1 MSTLVDLNNY
11 SDGTISYTD
20 VRGSDVVFNFPT
32 AVNLTDQTI
41 TTTSFTIERTID
53 IVEIV
58 QPAQALV
65 SFSVDVSALSGA
77 TVSWGT
83 PPSGVAIIESSG
95 VYTVS
100 GIDSISDWNFAKLG
114 TITLTGDTQGSFY
127 YDCTIAYTQSGT
139 RRTKEWQVGNFKAI
153 AELTSSASVS
163 CTPKITRGAF
173 ANPIMVLT
181 LNQAI
186 GENIILARFSVAP
199 VTPTIFRD
207 AEATVSTAF
216 TASANVF
223 ALRDFANRYY
233 DFDNEEQFNG
243 SFSSSAVFGT
253 YLSGDDRAIFVS
265 SRSQSS
271 ANIAHI
277 LSTYDPPY
285 WDADPG
291 TMNPHTLSSDGGS
304 YSSGELDSVVAYNFH
319 EEFLGSGNEILE
331 KGLYA
336 FNFSGVLAVI
346 EHDRSYQSN
355 DLARTQ
361 APYGEVTSFD
371 KDAEGGAGFRY
382 VNNGTKYV
390 ANGRYTVALRPALQT
405 YNSSG
410 IPTSTWQTTNG
421 NHVQVAYI
429 NGPSVLVHSLNLI
442 TRDISSSAVYTFT
455 RPSSYNWKAIDSDE
469 NYWYMTAQTNASGDG
484 AIYLRNMSDGSL
496 ERTITTSGNVWDS
509 LRVAGAF
516 IVVSNSTTTHVYRI
530 SNGAL
535 VQSGLNGG
543 YSLATNGQDILIG
556 NHTANSN
563 VGEAYLYDISTGTL
577 RKTFSNPN
585 IETTSNIDKFGYG
598 VAMGLDHVAISAI
611 DEDKTGTNEGVVY
624 LYR

>member
-11 SDGTISYTD
+11 SDGTINYTD
-20 VRGSDVVFNFPT
+20 VRGSDVIFNFPT
-32 AVNLTDQTI
+32 AVDLTDQTI
-41 TTTSFTIERTID
+41 TTTSFTIQRTID

-65 SFSVDVSALSGA
+65 SFSVDVSSLSGA

-114 TITLTGDTQGSFY
+114 TITLTGDTQGSFFY
-127 YDCTIAYTQSGT
+127 NCTIAYTQSGT
-139 RRTKEWQVGNFKAI
+139 RRTKTWQVGNFKAI

-163 CTPKITRGAF
+163 CTPKITRDAV

-181 LNQAI
+181 LDQAI

-207 AEATVSTAF
+207 AEATVSTTF

-253 YLSGDDRAIFVS
+253 YLSGDDKAIFVS
-265 SRSQSS
+265 SRSNSS
-271 ANIAHI
+271 SNITHI
-277 LSTYDPPY
+277 LSPYDPPY
-285 WDADPG
+285 WDADPA
-291 TMNPHTLSSDGGS
+291 TMNPDTLSHDAGS
-304 YSSGELDSVVAYNFH
+304 FSGGELDSVVAYNFH
-319 EEFLGSGNEILE
+319 EEPAGGNTILQ

-336 FNFSGVLAVI
+336 FNYSGVLAVI

-371 KDAEGGAGFRY
+371 NDAEGGAGFRY
-382 VNNGTKYV
+382 ANNGTKYV
-390 ANGRYTVALRPALQT
+390 ASGRYTVALRPALQT

-410 IPTSTWQTTNG
+410 FPTSTWQTTNG

-469 NYWYMTAQTNASGDG
+469 NYWYMTAQTNSSGDG

-516 IVVSNSTTTHVYRI
+516 VVVSNSTTTHVYRI

-543 YSLATNGQDILIG
+543 YSLATNGQEILIG